1 MENFFVPCLGE
12 ATTYDR
18 IAGYFSAS
26 VFASASHGFSAF
38 VNRPN
43 AKYRLIVGAKL
54 VEDER
59 DIIFSEDF
67 ELLLQDHFLKS
78 IIETGRGPISQ
89 FQRHRLQNLS
99 YMLKHEILEMKVAV
113 RMDADGRIMSHRE
126 AEFHEKGGVFTDSK
140 GNKVFFEGSV
150 NESNRGWQKN
160 QEKISVFTS
169 WWSDDNRD
177 RIATQESDFD
187 EYWGT
192 EGKNHDLGVVIYG
205 LPSSSAE
212 KIIEMFPPMKPR
224 PESDVDADDPSNE
237 EPTVDDRWI
246 HQKQAVNWFISEK
259 INGVGIFEMATG
271 SGKTRTSIGCMRS
284 MLALDRVSHV
294 IVTVPNSLL
303 KQWKEELR
311 THIPRHDLK
320 RLYEYSSAKRQHLD
334 FKRSPKGSFMVV
346 THSMLPRLLES
357 LSTWRQDFLNSTML
371 VVDELHNVGADRF
384 RNESTDEIIDLDNRE
399 SDFLRFGYRLGL
411 SATPWSDHD
420 EEHVRNSFLVSSF
433 TRFPS
438 SIEDLF
444 SDEEWQ
450 VSLREND
457 YVFYFGLEDGIR
469 KGILAEFDYMPIE
482 YQPSEEEI
490 EQFNEHVRK
499 SFAKDEHGKT
509 NPLGAIRAAAVFKGS
524 RDKITKFKLWLSQ
537 RDFNMTRCLMFVEDT
552 AFGEELMESLNKTGY
567 TNFSKFFQSDA
578 DENLRQFA
586 IGNLDFLVSCHRIS
600 EGIDI
605 QTVSQVVLFSSASAR
620 LETIQRIGRALRKGS
635 GPKRALVIDFVYD
648 NPNSTSNPDMKRKKW
663 LETLAKERNPT

>member
-1 MENFFVPCLGE
+1 MSDFFVPCLAK

-26 VFASASHGFSAF
+26 VFASASHGFSTF
-38 VNRPN
+38 VNQPN

-59 DIIFSEDF
+59 DVIFSEDF
-67 ELLLQDHFLKS
+67 EKVLHGRFLKS
-78 IIETGRGPISQ
+78 IIETGEGPISQ
-89 FQRHRLQNLS
+89 FQRDRLQNLS

-113 RMDADGRIMSHRE
+113 RMDVDGRILSHRE
-126 AEFHEKGGVFTDSK
+126 AEFHEKGGVFTDSNGK
-140 GNKVFFEGSV
+140 KVFFEGSV
-150 NESNRGWQKN
+150 NESRRGWKNN

-169 WWSDDNRD
+169 WWGDDNQK

-187 EYWGT
+187 EYWAT
-192 EGKNHDLGVVIYG
+192 KGKNHDLGVVIYD
-205 LPSSSAE
+205 LPSSSAK
-212 KIIEMFPPMKPR
+212 KIIELFPPMKPA
-224 PESDVDADDPSNE
+224 PESDVD
-237 EPTVDDRWI
+237 VDDSPYEEAKDEDRWM
-246 HQKQAVNWFISEK
+246 HQKQAINWFISDK

-284 MLALDRVSHV
+284 MLALDRVRHV
-294 IVTVPNSLL
+294 VVTVPNSLL

-311 THIPRHDLK
+311 MHIPRHDLK
-320 RLYEYSSAKRQHLD
+320 RLYEYSSEKRQHLD
-334 FKRSPKGSFMVV
+334 FKRSPKGSFLIV
-346 THSMLPRLLES
+346 THSMLPRLLAS

-384 RNESTDEIIDLDNRE
+384 RSESSDDIIDLDNRE

-433 TRFPS
+433 TRFS
-438 SIEDLF
+438 DSVGDLF

-450 VSLREND
+450 VSLRNNG

-469 KGILAEFDYMPIE
+469 KGILAEFDYVTID

-537 RDFNMTRCLMFVEDT
+537 RNFNMTRCLMFVEDT
-552 AFGEELMESLNKTGY
+552 AFGEELMQSLNKSGH
-567 TNFSKFFQSDA
+567 TNFSRFFQSDA

-586 IGNLDFLVSCHRIS
+586 IGNLDFLISCHRIS

-635 GPKRALVIDFVYD
+635 APKRALVIDFVYD
-648 NPNSTSNPDMKRKKW
+648 NPNSSSNPDMKRKKW
-663 LETLAKERNPT
+663 LETLSKERNPS

>member
-1 MENFFVPCLGE
+1 MTDFFVPCLGA

-43 AKYRLIVGAKL
+43 ARYRLIVGAKL

-67 ELLLQDHFLKS
+67 EQMLHDRFLDN
-78 IIETGRGPISQ
+78 IIETGNGPISR

-99 YMLKHEILEMKVAV
+99 YMLKHGILQMKVAV
-113 RMDADGRIMSHRE
+113 RMDDDGRIMSHRE
-126 AEFHEKGGVFTDSK
+126 AEFHEKGGVFTDAQN
-140 GNKVFFEGSV
+140 NKVFFEGSV
-150 NESNRGWQKN
+150 NESNRGWRNN

-169 WWSDDNRD
+169 WWGKDNEH
-177 RIATQESDFD
+177 RIETQESDFE
-187 EYWGT
+187 EYWST
-192 EGKNHDLGVVIYG
+192 DGKNPELGVVIYD

-212 KIIEMFPPMKPR
+212 KIIELFPPVKPR
-224 PESDVDADDPSNE
+224 PEHDVD
-237 EPTVDDRWI
+237 VDDSPHEDVNNEDRWK
-246 HQKQAVNWFISEK
+246 HQKQAINWFISEK

-284 MLALDRVSHV
+284 MLALDRISHV

-320 RLYEYSSAKRQHLD
+320 RLYEYSSEKRQHLD
-334 FKRSPKGSFMVV
+334 FKRSPKGSFLIV
-346 THSMLPRLLES
+346 THSMLPRMLAS
-357 LSTWRQDFLNSTML
+357 LSTWRQDFLDATML

-384 RNESTDEIIDLDNRE
+384 RNESSDDIIDLDNRE

-433 TRFPS
+433 TRFS
-438 SIEDLF
+438 DSVNDLF
-444 SDEEWQ
+444 SLEDWQ
-450 VSLREND
+450 GALRENG
-457 YVFYFGLEDGIR
+457 YVFHFGLEDGIR
-469 KGILAEFDYMPIE
+469 KGILAEFDYLPIE

-524 RDKITKFKLWLSQ
+524 RDKITKFKLWLAQDSI
-537 RDFNMTRCLMFVEDT
+537 NLTRCLMFVEDT
-552 AFGEELMESLNKTGY
+552 AFGEELMESLNKSGY
-567 TNFSKFFQSDA
+567 TNFSRFFQSDA

-586 IGNLDFLVSCHRIS
+586 KGNLDFLVSCHRIS

-620 LETIQRIGRALRKGS
+620 LETIQRIGRALRKGTDR
-635 GPKRALVIDFVYD
+635 KRALVIDFIYD
-648 NPNSTSNPDMKRKKW
+648 NPNSTSNPDVKRKEW